1 MTFTAPGTDVEARLS
16 SSMPDDVDR
25 RPKVRHKHLATIP
38 TLSRKFVARRISEG
52 ETGRLKEE
60 LKCQACGKG
69 YKHISSLAKHLWEH
83 TPEWS
88 MTSKLL
94 ISKHQQVQ
102 LLEAASILVSMNEED
117 EENEKNEIGTPGA
130 GGHADEFGSNSYSS
144 HTLPPEFSDYRL
156 ALASSPAQNRYINV
170 PGASRSKSIF
180 KASQSYGGR
189 RTSVSAFP
197 PSSVNRHGSVV
208 HTPVT
213 DSLIPEP
220 SSAAGVDYDP
230 LSGLAT
236 PLSSTR
242 RMSHVRRRDDSDD
255 EVDLKYPDADDQD
268 GDADGHGD
276 GVFGMD

>member
-1 MTFTAPGTDVEARLS
+1 MTPGNDVEIRLS
-16 SSMPDDVDR
+16 SSVPDDIER
-25 RPKVRHKHLATIP
+25 KPKVRQKHLATIP

-117 EENEKNEIGTPGA
+117 EEN
-130 GGHADEFGSNSYSS
+130 GGSFEDTNKPFGSANSFSNS
-144 HTLPPEFSDYRL
+144 KPDLSEFRMSV
-156 ALASSPAQNRYINV
+156 SPGQKFINV
-170 PGASRSKSIF
+170 PSRNKSIL
-180 KASQSYGGR
+180 KVSHSYAGR
-189 RTSVSAFP
+189 RSSVSAFP
-197 PSSVNRHGSVV
+197 PSSVHRRGSIL
-208 HTPVT
+208 TPVT
-213 DSLIPEP
+213 DSLIPE
-220 SSAAGVDYDP
+220 SGTSVDYDP

-236 PLSSTR
+236 PSSTR
-242 RMSHVRRRDDSDD
+242 RMSHMRGREDSDD
-255 EVDLKYPDADDQD
+255 EMDFKDEHEDGDVDIDGESPDADS
-268 GDADGHGD
+268 G